1 MQSEICTN
9 VSGSVYG
16 VQFMSKEI
24 DMLQSKK
31 IREIVFSRNRN
42 GSIIAFGMENSLKIS
57 KR

>member
-31 IREIVFSRNRN
+31 IREIVFFQE
-42 GSIIAFGMENSLKIS
+42 IGMEV
-57 KR
+57 